1 MSDEKEG
8 QTLGSVLGLG
18 ATREQLAPSPQEGE
32 ETLAAVQARIAALSQ
47 RMEELR
53 AATEVEVLKAWQSP
67 WKGEDMVKGK
77 VDARLA
83 SNSEFRAVMTQC
95 REAQALERQMNPQA
109 AETPTP
115 PAAGATGSSHP
126 AVGR

>member
-1 MSDEKEG
+1 MSEEQEG
-8 QTLGSVLGLG
+8 QTLGSLLGLG
-18 ATREQLAPSPQEGE
+18 ATREPLAPSPEDGE
-32 ETLAAVQARIAALSQ
+32 QTLASVQARIAALTQ

-95 REAQALERQMNPQA
+95 RDAQTLERQLNPQT
-109 AETPTP
+109 AEPT
-115 PAAGATGSSHP
+115 ASGASGASGSSHP
-126 AVGR
+126 AIGR